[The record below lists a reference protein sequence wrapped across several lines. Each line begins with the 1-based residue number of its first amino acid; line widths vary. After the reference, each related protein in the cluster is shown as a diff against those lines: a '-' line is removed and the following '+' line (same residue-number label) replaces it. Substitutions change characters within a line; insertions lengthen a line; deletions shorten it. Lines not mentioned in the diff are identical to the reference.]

1 MSAES
6 SRAVFLSYASQD
18 AEAAQRICAALRA
31 AGVEVWFDQNELT
44 GGDAWDAKIR
54 KQIAECALFVP
65 LISANTQARR
75 EGYFRLEW
83 RIAAQRTHMMSESI
97 AFLLPV
103 VIDATRDAEADVP
116 AEFKAVQ
123 WTRLRQDS
131 GGQAPDD
138 ASEKFCAR
146 VKRLLGE
153 EELAGAIQPVNSES
167 TASKARAAPKAGRR
181 VPAAAW
187 AAAIVALTG
196 VVFIALRPTAK
207 EPALPVQAVTV
218 ATPPALASG
227 PAIPVS
233 TSAAVVADKSV
244 AVLAFANLSD
254 DKANEYFSDGI
265 SEELIGA
272 LGRVPGLTV
281 KGSTSA
287 FYFKHKEEQFSSA
300 EIARQL
306 GVTYL
311 VRGSVRK
318 DGDKVR
324 ITAQLTRAA
333 TDELVWAS
341 EPLTREVKDVWSV
354 QEEVARLIAQNL
366 SLKLGVSSSVT
377 TASVNPEAY
386 QLYLAARQ
394 AFNLS
399 TPAGHNR
406 AEELLSRALKLEPG
420 LARAHAALSDV
431 RRNQTQTAGTAGA
444 FSQRN
449 SPATL
454 SILSPAQQAVSLDP
468 DLPEA
473 HEALGAAYWMAWRIE
488 EAKRELGQ
496 AIALNPNYAAGH
508 HMMARALL
516 TDGRMDEALLEFRRA
531 VELDPIFSR
540 LVDNYS
546 SALLNAGRPEEA
558 LAYADRALVLQP
570 ENKQALGFKAIALAM
585 LGRGA
590 EGVAL
595 ARTLELDST
604 YATYAAFV
612 FALAGERA
620 AAERVLARG
629 PLTKSDART
638 LAALGRYDDCIAVL
652 QAGALTANGVEFIY
666 FFPSFDP
673 IRHDPRF
680 QKALAASGATE
691 AHDRAQAWRA
701 AHSPKELKA
710 KK

>member
-1 MSAES
+1 
-6 SRAVFLSYASQD
+6 
-18 AEAAQRICAALRA
+18 
-31 AGVEVWFDQNELT
+31 
-44 GGDAWDAKIR
+44 
-54 KQIAECALFVP
+54 
-65 LISANTQARR
+65 
-75 EGYFRLEW
+75 
-83 RIAAQRTHMMSESI
+83 
-97 AFLLPV
+97 
-103 VIDATRDAEADVP
+103 
-116 AEFKAVQ
+116 
-123 WTRLRQDS
+123 
-131 GGQAPDD
+131 
-138 ASEKFCAR
+138 
-146 VKRLLGE
+146 
-153 EELAGAIQPVNSES
+153 
-167 TASKARAAPKAGRR
+167 
-181 VPAAAW
+181 
-187 AAAIVALTG
+187 
-196 VVFIALRPTAK
+196 
-207 EPALPVQAVTV
+207 
-218 ATPPALASG
+218 
-227 PAIPVS
+227 
-233 TSAAVVADKSV
+233 
-244 AVLAFANLSD
+244 
-254 DKANEYFSDGI
+254 
-265 SEELIGA
+265 
-272 LGRVPGLTV
+272 
-281 KGSTSA
+281 
-287 FYFKHKEEQFSSA
+287 
-300 EIARQL
+300 
-306 GVTYL
+306 
-311 VRGSVRK
+311 
-318 DGDKVR
+318 
-324 ITAQLTRAA
+324 
-333 TDELVWAS
+333 
-341 EPLTREVKDVWSV
+341 LTREVKDVWSV
-354 QEEVARLIAQNL
+354 QEEVARLIAKSL
-366 SLKLGVSSSVT
+366 SLKLGVSSSVA

-449 SPATL
+449 SPAML
-454 SILSPAQQAVSLDP
+454 SMLSPAQLAVSLDP

-488 EAKRELGQ
+488 EAKGELGQ

-546 SALLNAGRPEEA
+546 SALLLAGRPEEA

-590 EGVAL
+590 EGMAL

-604 YATYAAFV
+604 YAAYAAFV
-612 FALAGERA
+612 FALAGERV

-629 PLTKSDART
+629 PLTKSDACP
-638 LAALGRYDDCIAVL
+638 LAALGRYDDCIAVI

-680 QKALAASGATE
+680 RKALAASGATE

-701 AHSPKELKA
+701 SHPPEKPEA